1 MIGVG
6 IIGAGYIAGLHA
18 RALERARGFSLVAA
32 CSPRADSVTAF
43 TARHGGRATTD
54 WHDLLADPAVHAV
67 LIATPHALHEA
78 AAIDAAKAG
87 KHILLE
93 KPMAENAA
101 ACSRIAATATAHRIV
116 LLLGHTM
123 RFFHSCQVAKQLI
136 VAGEIGEPVL
146 GTSTMMKI
154 WMQAN
159 RRPWHLGETSG
170 GGMLLTAGI
179 HALDRLMWLMDA
191 PVTRVSA
198 TMRTAFHDQEA
209 DDLALLFLRFAN
221 GAAGSVTSVGYRD
234 GAPSFAAEIVGTRAT
249 LRVDLLGAGSVAIGR
264 RNSWSAV
271 PDSAEPE
278 AQLQAITREWIAL
291 RDAIV
296 NGTAPAVTAQDGR
309 HVVAVIE
316 AARRSARQRQ
326 EVDVEI

>member
-18 RALERARGFSLVAA
+18 RAMERAGGFTLTAA
-32 CSPRADSVTAF
+32 CSSRAESVQAF
-43 TARHGGRATTD
+43 TVRHGGRATTD
-54 WHDLLADPAVHAV
+54 WRDLLADPAIQAV

-93 KPMAENAA
+93 KPMAESVA
-101 ACSRIAATATAHRIV
+101 ACTRIAAAASAHRIV

-123 RFFHSCQVAKQLI
+123 RFFHTCMVAKQLI
-136 VAGEIGEPVL
+136 EAGEIGEPVL
-146 GTSTMMKI
+146 GTSTMMKT
-154 WMQAN
+154 WMQTN
-159 RRPWHLGETSG
+159 RRPWHLGASSG

-179 HALDRLMWLMDA
+179 HALDRLMWLMNA
-191 PVTRVSA
+191 PVDRVSA
-198 TMRTAFHDQEA
+198 TLRTAFHDQEA

-234 GAPSFAAEIVGTRAT
+234 GAPSFAAEIVGTKAS
-249 LRVDLLGAGSVAIGR
+249 LRLELIGTAGIAIGR
-264 RNSWSAV
+264 NESWTSV
-271 PDSAEPE
+271 PDSAEPD
-278 AQLQAITREWIAL
+278 AQLRAITREWVAL
-291 RDAIV
+291 RLAIAQ
-296 NGTAPAVTAQDGR
+296 GAPPAVTAQDGR

-316 AARRSARQRQ
+316 AARRSAEQHR
-326 EVDVEI
+326 EIAVEK